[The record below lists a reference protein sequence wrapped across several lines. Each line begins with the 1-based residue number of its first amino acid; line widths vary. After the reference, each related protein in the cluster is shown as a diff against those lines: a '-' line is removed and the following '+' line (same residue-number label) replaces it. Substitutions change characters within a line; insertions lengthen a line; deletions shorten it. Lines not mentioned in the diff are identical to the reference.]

1 MVKSAKLNALRVL
14 LEMTGSGWGGVA
26 GSREEAEG
34 DEWQDGMNPSGL
46 CRGIKGVKRVMRT
59 GD

>member
-1 MVKSAKLNALRVL
+1 MKPTKLNALRVL
-14 LEMTGSGWGGVA
+14 LEMTGWGLV
-26 GSREEAEG
+26 GSREDKG

-46 CRGIKGVKRVMRT
+46 CRGDQGNQGGMST